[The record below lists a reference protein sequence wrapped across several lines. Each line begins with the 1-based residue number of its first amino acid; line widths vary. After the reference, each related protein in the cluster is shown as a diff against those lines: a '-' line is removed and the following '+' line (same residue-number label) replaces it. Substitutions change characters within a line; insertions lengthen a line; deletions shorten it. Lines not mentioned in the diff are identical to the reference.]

1 VRKLI
6 LVAVVAFLL
15 SAGFTAAPWQKQTYR
30 ANNAVARVIRDQA
43 KKLSDGK
50 LSAAKM
56 VPLLRDKTV
65 LIVEEDGTA
74 VTVRD
79 LAVTMLDEAGK
90 IGWPV
95 TSRRTKLIC
104 GCKVGGQWVR
114 YYVPA
119 LTDKDFRAIIR
130 TVRTQA
136 NR

>member
-1 VRKLI
+1 VRKLV

-15 SAGFTAAPWQKQTYR
+15 SAGFSAAPWQKQTYR
-30 ANNAVARVIRDQA
+30 ANTAVARVIRDQSRQ
-43 KKLSDGK
+43 LSTGK

-65 LIVEEDGTA
+65 LFVEEDGTQ

-79 LAVTMLDEAGK
+79 LAVTMLDEADK
-90 IGWPV
+90 IGRPV
-95 TSRRTKLIC
+95 TSKRTKLIC
-104 GCKVGGQWVR
+104 GCKVGGHWVR
-114 YYVPA
+114 YYVPT
-119 LTDKDFRAIIR
+119 LTDKDFKAIIR